1 MNERYITVKEAGEIL
16 NVHHR
21 TITRFLTT
29 GKLKGAKVGRSWRLD
44 EKDVRNFFEN
54 LKIETALTIE
64 REQGGGDNA
73 K

>member
-1 MNERYITVKEAGEIL
+1 MSERYITVKEAAEIL
-16 NVHHR
+16 SIHHR

-44 EKDVRNFFEN
+44 EKDVRDFFEN
-54 LKIETALTIE
+54 LKIETAQTIE
-64 REQGGGDNA
+64 REQGGGVNV